1 MGVVAH
7 HYPGHL
13 QHVRRAGTHH
23 CIVEVAD
30 HTETGSARHVHVSYL
45 YHPSSTR
52 RRWRQELQLDLVP
65 PARTVERLLELESHL
80 EEALRLNSANEFPFR
95 LPRENLFP
103 PRRYD
108 PEQLQVRA
116 NVVCTT
122 PVGHLAPTQP
132 GSTYPVVRKLTRRA
146 NIRQRPS

>member
-30 HTETGSARHVHVSYL
+30 HTETGSARHEHVSFRS
-45 YHPSSTR
+45 HPSSTR

-65 PARTVERLLELESHL
+65 PARTVERLLKPEAQL
-80 EEALRLNSANEFPFR
+80 EEALLVGGGLDLQTLERSHHPRAGHFIAREAPRHIEYVLPYRIVPTSAGDAG
-95 LPRENLFP
+95 LLQ
-103 PRRYD
+103 D
-108 PEQLQVRA
+108 AALQEQLPGRAVAPVR
-116 NVVCTT
+116 
-122 PVGHLAPTQP
+122 
-132 GSTYPVVRKLTRRA
+132 
-146 NIRQRPS
+146 